1 MSEELYNHP
10 SNTLDKT
17 CNYCQGSRK
26 LNRAYKELLGKN
38 KLTDTKGKNNE
49 ESICKLIRTVKGNSL
64 SLKPCHHN
72 TLFPG
77 DKRKL
82 STGQRT
88 SLKWRWVFGVQF
100 LRFITWIGLQGLL
113 SSFVVIKEY
122 GKSRKE
128 AKKTAV

>member
-1 MSEELYNHP
+1 MSGEFYNHP
-10 SNTLDKT
+10 SNNNLDKT

-38 KLTDTKGKNNE
+38 KLSDTKGKNNE

-64 SLKPCHHN
+64 RFKPCHHN
-72 TLFPG
+72 SHNTHFSG
-77 DKRKL
+77 DKGKL

-100 LRFITWIGLQGLL
+100 LRFITLACKDYSVL
-113 SSFVVIKEY
+113 S
-122 GKSRKE
+122 
-128 AKKTAV
+128 